1 MAKEWKEMTPAEKRA
16 DLCDKWL
23 NPPGA
28 RYDSPKAE
36 KEYTGRVQRFLD
48 ALNMKKPDRVPVF
61 PMQGFFAAYYAGYT
75 PYDVMYDY
83 KKSME
88 AFSRMITETAP
99 DAHSSILGAPP
110 GAVYDTLDY
119 KLYSWPGHGV
129 PKTASYQARE
139 GEYMKAS
146 EYDDLIADP
155 SNFFLTTWLPRVM
168 GKLAPLS
175 SLSAFTNMTE
185 MYGSF
190 TAASFVPF
198 GTPPVQEAL
207 KTMMKAGEQA
217 LEWIMVVGAYGAK
230 MTAAG
235 FPGFFGG
242 GCKAPFDTIGDTLR
256 GTTGMMFDMFRV
268 PKKLVRACEQFVPIM
283 IKMGASAARQ
293 NGCPIVFLPLHKGA
307 DGFMNDKQFR
317 EYYWPTLKAVLEGL
331 IAEGCI
337 PFPWAEGGYNSRLD
351 VLAKDSPEGIFW
363 GFDKVDMVKVKKT
376 IGNRM
381 PIGGNFP
388 ISTLSLGT
396 KDEVT
401 AEVKKQLKQSA
412 DGGGYI
418 MMTSATMEETPAANV
433 KAMIDGCKQFGVYK

>member
-1 MAKEWKEMTPAEKRA
+1 MAKEWKDMTPAEKRA

-28 RYDSPKAE
+28 KFDSPKAE
-36 KEYTGRVQRFLD
+36 KDYKGRVQRILD
-48 ALNMKKPDRVPVF
+48 ALNMKKPDRVPIC
-61 PMQGFFAAYYAGYT
+61 PMQGFFAAYYGGYT

-83 KKSME
+83 NKAME
-88 AFSRMITETAP
+88 AFSKMILETAP
-99 DAHSSILGAPP
+99 DVHSSIFGAPP
-110 GAVYDTLDY
+110 GVVYDLLDY

-129 PKTASYQARE
+129 PKNASYQARE
-139 GEYMKAS
+139 GEYMKAD
-146 EYDDLIADP
+146 EYDALIADP
-155 SNFFLTTWLPRVM
+155 TNFFLTTWLPRVM
-168 GKLAPLS
+168 GKLAGLN

-207 KTMMKAGEQA
+207 KAMMKAGEEA
-217 LEWIMVVGAYGAK
+217 LKWIMVVGAYGAK
-230 MTAAG
+230 MTGAG

-256 GTTGMMFDMFRV
+256 GTRGMIIDMFRQ

-293 NGCPIVFLPLHKGA
+293 NGNPIVFLPLHKGA

-317 EYYWPTLKAVLEGL
+317 EFYWPTLKAVFEGL

-337 PFPWAEGGYNSRLD
+337 PFPWAEGGYDSRLD
-351 VLAKDSPEGIFW
+351 IIAKDSPEGIYW
-363 GFDKVDMVKVKKT
+363 GFDKADMVKVKKT

-381 PIGGNFP
+381 PIGGAIP
-388 ISTLSLGT
+388 ISTLSVGT
-396 KDEVT
+396 KEDVI
-401 AEVKKQLKQSA
+401 AEVKKEIKECGA
-412 DGGGYI
+412 GGGYI
-418 MMTSATMEETPAANV
+418 MMTSATMEDTPAANV
-433 KAMIDGCKQFGVYK
+433 KAMIDACKQYGVYK